1 MGFGR
6 FPDGEGNP
14 KVVLLGKRNRCA
26 VTGRMA
32 NAFSGPAGGKFLC
45 GDRVNP
51 RGWSPVQDSV
61 TLTRMNHASESPAAR
76 NYPLL
81 LIGQFLGAFGD
92 NFLLAAILAPLTYS
106 FRNGSMTETQINAEN
121 ALFSIVFSLP
131 FIVLAPLAGFI
142 NDRMPKTAWLVGGN
156 VVKLAGT
163 SVGFVGIS
171 EFAPSGHL
179 FQVAGYCI
187 VGVGA
192 CLYSPAKYGIIPEIV
207 PNELLVKAN
216 GVVEMLTLVAIVGG
230 LYCGGVLYDHT
241 LSLASCYIASLALYG
256 AALLCNGAMARTPCD
271 PNASL
276 RRSAAAFGSSFLV
289 LVRSPRLRRI
299 LIGSALFWFAGS
311 AVRSALQGWGLAVF
325 AQAGVTNVTNAKLGL
340 LKVGLVVGIVI
351 GSMLAGALHR
361 TGDLSWARRY
371 AALMAAG
378 FAGLG
383 ILGGR
388 FGLVPAILVL
398 LASGAAAGLLVV
410 PFNAALQSESDQAKL
425 GKTVSIQNL
434 TDYVGIIGGSVFLA
448 LMGSFGLNQSQ
459 ILMALGMTVALIALA
474 MRGFGAARPVS

>member
-1 MGFGR
+1 M
-6 FPDGEGNP
+6 
-14 KVVLLGKRNRCA
+14 
-26 VTGRMA
+26 
-32 NAFSGPAGGKFLC
+32 
-45 GDRVNP
+45 NP
-51 RGWSPVQDSV
+51 R
-61 TLTRMNHASESPAAR
+61 SEAPAVR

-92 NFLLAAILAPLTYS
+92 NFLLAAILAPLTYAFQS
-106 FRNGSMTETQINAEN
+106 GRMTQTQINGQN

-131 FIVLAPLAGFI
+131 FILLAPIAGFI
-142 NDRMPKTAWLVGGN
+142 NDRMPKTTWLVGGN

-163 SVGFVGIS
+163 SVGFLGLS
-171 EFAPSGHL
+171 LFTASGHA
-179 FQVAGYCI
+179 FQIAGYCI

-192 CLYSPAKYGIIPEIV
+192 CLYSPAKYGVLPEIV
-207 PNELLVKAN
+207 SNERLVKAN

-230 LYCGGVLYDHT
+230 LYYGGVLYDLT
-241 LSLASCYIASLALYG
+241 LSLASCYVASLALYA

-271 PNASL
+271 PGASL
-276 RRSAAAFGSSFLV
+276 RRSAAAFGSSFLA

-311 AVRSALQGWGLAVF
+311 AVRSALQGWGLTVF
-325 AQAGVTNVTNAKLGL
+325 AQAGVMNVTNAKLGL
-340 LKVGLVVGIVI
+340 LKVGLVVGIVS
-351 GSMLAGALHR
+351 GSLLAGGLHR

-388 FGLVPAILVL
+388 FGLVPAVLVL
-398 LASGAAAGLLVV
+398 LTSGTAAGLLVV

-434 TDYVGIIGGSVFLA
+434 TDYVGIIGGSVFLS
-448 LMGSFGLNQSQ
+448 LMGSFGLNQGQ
-459 ILMALGMTVALIALA
+459 ILMALGLTVALIALA
-474 MRGFGAARPVS
+474 MRGFGTARPVS